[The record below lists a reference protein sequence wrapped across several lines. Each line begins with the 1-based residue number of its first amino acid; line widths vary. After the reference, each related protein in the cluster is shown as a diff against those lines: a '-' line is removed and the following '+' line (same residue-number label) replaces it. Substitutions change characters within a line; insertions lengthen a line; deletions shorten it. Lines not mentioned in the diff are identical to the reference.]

1 MIEYY
6 EVLGLSR
13 DANDA
18 DIKKAYR
25 KVAMKYHPD
34 RNPGDEAA
42 EAKFKEAAE
51 ANEVLSNADKRARYD
66 RYGHDGLRGAG
77 GGGQQQPFTNV
88 NDIFDRFGDIFG
100 AAAGGGGFEDLF
112 GGGRSRRGPQRGRP
126 GSDLRI
132 KLPLTLEEIAGGV
145 ERNVKVRK
153 LVGCETCDGTGSPDG
168 DAGFATCSTCQGAGE
183 VQRVS
188 RSVFGQFVSVQ
199 PCPSCQGEGRTLQ
212 APCPS
217 CSGEGRERGE
227 ETITIH
233 VPPGVLEGN
242 FLTLRGAGNAGIR
255 GGAGGDL
262 RVEIEEKAH
271 EHFTREGLDVAL
283 DVYLS
288 LPDAALGTEVDVPT
302 LIGTS
307 RVTVDPGVQSGK
319 TLRMRG
325 RGLPELGGSRHGDQ
339 LVRLHVWTPQDLTDE
354 QAAALD
360 ALRDEPAF
368 QPNPKADGGGRAR
381 SFFSKVRNAFSA
393 QA

>member
-1 MIEYY
+1 MIDYY

-13 DANDA
+13 DATDA

-25 KVAMKYHPD
+25 RVAMQYHPD
-34 RNPGDEAA
+34 RNPGDAEA

-66 RYGHDGLRGAG
+66 RYGHDGLRGAAG
-77 GGGQQQPFTNV
+77 GQQPFTNV
-88 NDIFDRFGDIFG
+88 SDIFERFGDIFG
-100 AAAGGGGFEDLF
+100 AAAGGGGFEDMF

-132 KLPLTLEEIAGGV
+132 KLPLSLEEIAGGV

-153 LVGCETCDGTGSPDG
+153 LVDCETCDGSGSPEG
-168 DAGFATCSTCQGAGE
+168 DAGFSTCGTCQGAGE

-199 PCPSCQGEGRTLQ
+199 PCPTCQGEGRQLID
-212 APCPS
+212 PCPS

-255 GGAGGDL
+255 GGTAGDL
-262 RVEIEEKAH
+262 RVEIEEKPH
-271 EHFTREGLDVAL
+271 QHFTREGLDVAL

-339 LVRLHVWTPQDLTDE
+339 LVRLHVWTPQNLTSE
-354 QAAALD
+354 QAEL
-360 ALRDEPAF
+360 LESVRDEPAF
-368 QPNPKADGGGRAR
+368 QPRPESLGGSRVR
-381 SFFSKVRNAFSA
+381 SFFTKVRNAFSA